1 MRFVC
6 TPEELLQEQ
15 CKKCNYAVLTVFSI
29 FWFEFKCMLTCSDIL
44 NSYAHL
50 HIFVCAVHIPF
61 AMSVLFAVFVH
72 HIHSICS
79 HMHNV
84 YETFMLSHGG
94 CI

>member
-61 AMSVLFAVFVH
+61 TMSVLFAVFCAPYSQYLLTYAH
-72 HIHSICS
+72 
-79 HMHNV
+79 
-84 YETFMLSHGG
+84 